1 MFNSEIIKGLNDL
14 ELMLYRYIM
23 KNTEK
28 VIYMRIRELAD
39 EAHVS
44 TTTILRFCK
53 KFDCNGYSEFKVKLK
68 VYLEGSNI
76 NNVRNDQS
84 IIIDFFKKLNTEE
97 LDEKIEAVCDLIT
110 DSANLVFLG
119 SGTSGILCKY
129 AARYFSSLGKFAT
142 YIDDPYFPTN
152 YKTYENCVIII
163 LSVSGETPTVIN
175 LINNFRR
182 ENCPIVSITNSENCT
197 ISKISDLN
205 ISYYINQE
213 KIGISDITTQ
223 VPVLY
228 IIETIARS
236 LHNKVDENSDEFN
249 K

>member
-1 MFNSEIIKGLNDL
+1 MFSSEIIKSLNDL
-14 ELMLYRYIM
+14 ELVLYRYII

-28 VIYMRIRELAD
+28 VTYMRIRELAD

-53 KFDCNGYSEFKVKLK
+53 KFDCNGYSEFKIKLK
-68 VYLEGSNI
+68 MYLQDSNI
-76 NNVRNDQS
+76 NAVKNDQS
-84 IIIDFFKKLNTEE
+84 VIIDFFKKLNTEE
-97 LDEKIEAVCDLIT
+97 LDEKIEAVCELI
-110 DSANLVFLG
+110 SNSSNLVFLG

-129 AARYFSSLGKFAT
+129 AARYFSSVGKFAS
-142 YIDDPYFPTN
+142 YIDDPYFPAN

-163 LSVSGETPTVIN
+163 LSVSGETKSVIN
-175 LINNFRR
+175 LINNFKR

-228 IIETIARS
+228 IIETIAKT
-236 LHNKVDENSDEFN
+236 LFN
-249 K
+249 KINS

>member
-1 MFNSEIIKGLNDL
+1 MFNSEIIKNLNDL

-68 VYLEGSNI
+68 IYLEDSNI
-76 NNVRNDQS
+76 KNVKNDQS
-84 IIIDFFKKLNTEE
+84 IIIDFFKKLNTDE
-97 LDEKIEAVCDLIT
+97 LDEKIEAVCDLIE

-129 AARYFSSLGKFAT
+129 AARYFSTMGKFAT

-163 LSVSGETPTVIN
+163 LSVSGETKTVID
-175 LINNFRR
+175 LINNFKT

-205 ISYYINQE
+205 MSYYINQE
-213 KIGISDITTQ
+213 KLGRSDITTQ

-228 IIETIARS
+228 IIETMARV
-236 LHNKVDENSDEFN
+236 LHNRSEYN
-249 K
+249 

>member
-1 MFNSEIIKGLNDL
+1 MFNSEIIKKLNDL

-53 KFDCNGYSEFKVKLK
+53 KFNCNGYSEFKVKLK
-68 VYLEGSNI
+68 MYLEDSKI
-76 NNVRNDQS
+76 KNVKNDQS
-84 IIIDFFKKLNTEE
+84 MIIDFFKKLNTEE
-97 LDEKIEAVCDLIT
+97 LTEKIEAVCDLIN

-129 AARYFSSLGKFAT
+129 AARYFSSMGKFAA

-152 YKTYENCVIII
+152 YKTYENCVIIV
-163 LSVSGETPTVIN
+163 LSVSGETPAVIN
-175 LINNFRR
+175 LINNFKR
-182 ENCPIVSITNSENCT
+182 ENCSIISITNSENCT

-213 KIGISDITTQ
+213 KIGTSDITTQ

-228 IIETIARS
+228 IIETIAKT
-236 LHNKVDENSDEFN
+236 LFN
-249 K
+249 KINSQHN

>member
-1 MFNSEIIKGLNDL
+1 MFNSEIVKKLNDL
-14 ELMLYRYIM
+14 ELMLYRYIV

-68 VYLEGSNI
+68 MYIEDANLK
-76 NNVRNDQS
+76 NVKNDQS
-84 IIIDFFKKLNTEE
+84 IIIDFFKKLNTKE
-97 LDEKIEAVCDLIT
+97 LDEKIETICDLIEN
-110 DSANLVFLG
+110 SANLVFLG

-129 AARYFSSLGKFAT
+129 AARYFSTMGKFAT

-163 LSVSGETPTVIN
+163 LSVSGETHTVIN
-175 LINNFRR
+175 LVNNFKR
-182 ENCPIVSITNSENCT
+182 ENCTIISITNSENCT

-213 KIGISDITTQ
+213 KLGNSDITTQ

-228 IIETIARS
+228 ILETIART
-236 LHNKVDENSDEFN
+236 LHNLYK
-249 K
+249 

>member
-1 MFNSEIIKGLNDL
+1 MFNSEIIKNLNDL

-28 VIYMRIRELAD
+28 VTYMRIRELAD

-53 KFDCNGYSEFKVKLK
+53 KFDCNGYSEFKVRLK
-68 VYLEGSNI
+68 MHLEDSNI
-76 NNVRNDQS
+76 KNVKNDQS

-97 LDEKIEAVCDLIT
+97 LNEKIESVCDLIEN
-110 DSANLVFLG
+110 SANLVFLG

-129 AARYFSSLGKFAT
+129 AARYFSIMGKFAT

-152 YKTYENCVIII
+152 SKTYENCVIII
-163 LSVSGETPTVIN
+163 LSVSGETHTVIN
-175 LINNFRR
+175 LANNFKRQ
-182 ENCPIVSITNSENCT
+182 NCTIVSITNSENCT

-213 KIGISDITTQ
+213 KLGNSDITTQ

-228 IIETIARS
+228 ILETIART
-236 LHNKVDENSDEFN
+236 LHNLYK
-249 K
+249 

>member
-1 MFNSEIIKGLNDL
+1 MFNSEIIKNLNDL

-28 VIYMRIRELAD
+28 VTYMRIRELAD

-53 KFDCNGYSEFKVKLK
+53 KFDCNGYSEFKVRLK
-68 VYLEGSNI
+68 MHLEDSNI
-76 NNVRNDQS
+76 KNVKNDQS
-84 IIIDFFKKLNTEE
+84 IIIDFFKKLNTDE
-97 LDEKIEAVCDLIT
+97 LNEKIESVCDLIEN
-110 DSANLVFLG
+110 SANLVFLG

-129 AARYFSSLGKFAT
+129 AARYFSIMGKFAT

-152 YKTYENCVIII
+152 SKTYENCVIII
-163 LSVSGETPTVIN
+163 LSVSGETHTVIN
-175 LINNFRR
+175 LANNFKRQ
-182 ENCPIVSITNSENCT
+182 NCTIVSITNSENCT

-213 KIGISDITTQ
+213 KLGNSDITTQ

-228 IIETIARS
+228 ILETIART
-236 LHNKVDENSDEFN
+236 LHNLYK
-249 K
+249 

>member
-1 MFNSEIIKGLNDL
+1 MFNSEIIKSLNDL
-14 ELMLYRYIM
+14 ELVLYRYII

-28 VIYMRIRELAD
+28 VTYMRIRELAD

-53 KFDCNGYSEFKVKLK
+53 KFDCNGYSEFKIKLK
-68 VYLEGSNI
+68 MYLQDSNI
-76 NNVRNDQS
+76 NAVKNDQS
-84 IIIDFFKKLNTEE
+84 VIIDFFKKLNTEE
-97 LDEKIEAVCDLIT
+97 LDEKIEAVCELI
-110 DSANLVFLG
+110 SNSSNLVFLG

-129 AARYFSSLGKFAT
+129 AARYFSSVGKFAS
-142 YIDDPYFPTN
+142 YIDDPYFPAN

-163 LSVSGETPTVIN
+163 LSVSGETKSVIN
-175 LINNFRR
+175 LINNFKR

-228 IIETIARS
+228 IIETIAKT
-236 LHNKVDENSDEFN
+236 LFN
-249 K
+249 KINS

>member
-1 MFNSEIIKGLNDL
+1 MFNSETIKNLNDL

-28 VIYMRIRELAD
+28 VIYMRIRELAS

-53 KFDCNGYSEFKVKLK
+53 KFNCNGYSEFKVKLK
-68 VYLEGSNI
+68 MYLEKSNNKKI
-76 NNVRNDQS
+76 NNDQS
-84 IIIDFFKKLNTEE
+84 IIIDFFKKLNTDE
-97 LDEKIEAVCDLIT
+97 LDEKMEAVCDLI
-110 DSANLVFLG
+110 DDYSNLVFLG

-152 YKTYENCVIII
+152 YKTYENCVIIV
-163 LSVSGETPTVIN
+163 LSVSGETQAIIN
-175 LINNFRR
+175 LINNFKK
-182 ENCPIVSITNSENCT
+182 ENCPIISITNSENCT
-197 ISKISDLN
+197 VSKISDLN

-223 VPVLY
+223 IPVLY
-228 IIETIARS
+228 IIENIAKF
-236 LHNKVDENSDEFN
+236 LHNRINS
-249 K
+249 